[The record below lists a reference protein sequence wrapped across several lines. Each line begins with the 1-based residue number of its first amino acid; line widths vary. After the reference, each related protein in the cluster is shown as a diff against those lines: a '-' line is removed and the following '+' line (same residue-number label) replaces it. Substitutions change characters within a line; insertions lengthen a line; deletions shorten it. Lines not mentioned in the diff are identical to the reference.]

1 MLIFLIRIP
10 ETIFHLKLICCIP
23 CGTSLHYGHTP
34 RKSRHSKPF
43 LPSFQYTRNWLRSSG
58 GTSRIIREYSSGDMV
73 ARPVTITARWDTGA
87 RGLGNF
93 RGTRS
98 EQLPAISLMP
108 LQGEP
113 RNIGGVQAEPST
125 GGQPLLMGLI
135 LRCMVLITGIF
146 ILIHQG

>member
-1 MLIFLIRIP
+1 MPKKKFLLALSWYP
-10 ETIFHLKLICCIP
+10 
-23 CGTSLHYGHTP
+23 
-34 RKSRHSKPF
+34 SRLS
-43 LPSFQYTRNWLRSSG
+43 STGQCTRNWLRSSG

-113 RNIGGVQAEPST
+113 RNSGGVQAEPST